1 MQKEK
6 TCLKKKE
13 IQDNVS
19 VEENLYVHCIFYEIR
34 YYV

>member
-19 VEENLYVHCIFYEIR
+19 SKEKLYVQCIFYEENT
-34 YYV
+34 V